1 MLTVRKLKACRNTN
15 PTCYCSVTQSP
26 DIPVLRMVQE
36 AYSGPFSPL
45 VSKEK
50 IRLNFLTL

>member
-26 DIPVLRMVQE
+26 HIPVLRMVQE
-36 AYSGPFSPL
+36 AYSGHFSPFGI
-45 VSKEK
+45 KRE
-50 IRLNFLTL
+50 N